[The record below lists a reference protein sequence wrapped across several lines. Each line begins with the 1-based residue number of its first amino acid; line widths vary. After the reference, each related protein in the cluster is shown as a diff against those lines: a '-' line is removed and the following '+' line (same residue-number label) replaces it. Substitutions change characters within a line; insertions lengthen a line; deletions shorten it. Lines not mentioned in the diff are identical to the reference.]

1 MKTLDNVC
9 FFVSLGHRV
18 VLLNPKN
25 EIKLIKNSIWHMAHT
40 CIAYISCH
48 MTAEVSTARF
58 ERGHL
63 HYAAESCRSNFSVPV
78 PLLDTMMQITCN

>member
-40 CIAYISCH
+40 CIAYISCY

-63 HYAAESCRSNFSVPV
+63 QKVVGQTFLFLFHC
-78 PLLDTMMQITCN
+78 